1 MAKNM
6 LANLNAIVANTL
18 NESIQMI
25 DIDELHSSPDNFFEV
40 ERIEEFADTI
50 LGQGGVKDNL
60 VVRPL
65 ESG

>member
-25 DIDELHSSPDNFFEV
+25 DIDELSQSQ
-40 ERIEEFADTI
+40 I
-50 LGQGGVKDNL
+50 LCKRKIVQ
-60 VVRPL
+60 
-65 ESG
+65 